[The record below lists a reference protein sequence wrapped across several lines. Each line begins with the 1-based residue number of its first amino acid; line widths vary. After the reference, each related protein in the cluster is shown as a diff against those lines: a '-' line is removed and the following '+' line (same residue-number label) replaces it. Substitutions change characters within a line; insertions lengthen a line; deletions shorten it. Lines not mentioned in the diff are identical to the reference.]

1 MKFPLCCSYSSIDLA
16 SEFAVKNA
24 VSSKADSDTEL
35 KLLEISSI
43 KNTCINTAINKLNQA
58 ENDAQ
63 SIIAKAMNN
72 RQVYLD
78 KAKDVAYE
86 IVKPYYDLASEEIME
101 IEMSLNKELH
111 IKSLEDI
118 ARKLDYNEGDMSS
131 RKECAASYLLNQVCT
146 VQFSIDNPNFIHK
159 YVNKPVKLRS
169 TSIKD
174 KLKIWSK
181 GRKTSSAISY
191 ISSTSDNL
199 LSKSASNISEI
210 LN

>member
-1 MKFPLCCSYSSIDLA
+1 MKFLLCCSYSSIDLA
-16 SEFAVKNA
+16 SELAVDNTI
-24 VSSKADSDTEL
+24 SSKADSDTEL

-43 KNTCINTAINKLNQA
+43 KNTYINTAINRLHQA
-58 ENDAQ
+58 ESDAQ

-86 IVKPYYDLASEEIME
+86 IVKPYYDLASEEITE
-101 IEMSLNKELH
+101 IETSLNKELH

-118 ARKLDYNEGDMSS
+118 ARKLDYNEEDISS
-131 RKECAASYLLNQVCT
+131 RKECAASYLLSQVCT

-159 YVNKPVKLRS
+159 YVNEPLKLRS

-174 KLKIWSK
+174 KLKNRSK
-181 GRKTSSAISY
+181 GKKTSSAISY
-191 ISSTSDNL
+191 ISSTSNNF
-199 LSKSASNISEI
+199 LSKSVSNISKI